1 MSLHHTDFAPLD
13 RPVRRRGWIEIAA
26 LLACLLLGYVL
37 SQAWHCL
44 RYLAGR
50 KP

>member
-1 MSLHHTDFAPLD
+1 MSWHDTTFEPLD
-13 RPVRRRGWIEIAA
+13 CLPRRRGWIETAA

-44 RYLAGR
+44 RYLSGR